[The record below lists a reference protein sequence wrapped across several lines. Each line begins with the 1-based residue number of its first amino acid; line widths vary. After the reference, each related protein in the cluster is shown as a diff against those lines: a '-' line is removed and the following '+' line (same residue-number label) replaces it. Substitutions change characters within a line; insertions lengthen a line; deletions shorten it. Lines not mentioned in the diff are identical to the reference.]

1 MLFPKAIWKSSPVLP
16 KFLRVCLICGRELE
30 ELRESEKLFRLLF
43 ERLADAVYITA
54 FDGTILEANPAAE
67 KQTGYSREEL
77 LGKNIMRDI
86 AAEEPAMTYEKAN
99 ELLARGETVVFEEK
113 KRRKDGSFYWTE
125 CAVTQ
130 FTYKG
135 QLATLS
141 VNRDITERKK
151 LEAEL
156 QRRVEELSALNQAVT
171 VLTSQVERKKVVQT
185 LVDLAKSLSGA
196 EFANILLF
204 DEEGNVLESIDPL
217 GAPPLPMRLRPRGFT
232 RLILETGKP
241 LHIREIRPDGSTDPA
256 VRDEEGQVIPA
267 NPVLVEAGI
276 RSLAGFPLAHSGEA
290 ARGLLCAQPP
300 TRRARGGFSRPFPF
314 GRARRDRP
322 GKRRTLRKARRRR
335 GFLPHAL

>member
-1 MLFPKAIWKSSPVLP
+1 MGINLPSSGTFWRSTERFWGEELAKKLEAVGTVKATLTIPLFAAGKLLGYLNLDHKENPDAFSQGDLEKLAGFSEIFAGL
-16 KFLRVCLICGRELE
+16 LDLGRKLE

-86 AAEEPAMTYEKAN
+86 AAEEPAITYEKAN

-156 QRRVEELSALNQAVT
+156 
-171 VLTSQVERKKVVQT
+171 
-185 LVDLAKSLSGA
+185 
-196 EFANILLF
+196 
-204 DEEGNVLESIDPL
+204 
-217 GAPPLPMRLRPRGFT
+217 
-232 RLILETGKP
+232 
-241 LHIREIRPDGSTDPA
+241 
-256 VRDEEGQVIPA
+256 
-267 NPVLVEAGI
+267 
-276 RSLAGFPLAHSGEA
+276 
-290 ARGLLCAQPP
+290 
-300 TRRARGGFSRPFPF
+300 
-314 GRARRDRP
+314 
-322 GKRRTLRKARRRR
+322 RRR
-335 GFLPHAL
+335 GGGAFRPKPSCHCPHFPSRAEESGADACGPSEKPKWRGVCQYPPFRRGGKCS